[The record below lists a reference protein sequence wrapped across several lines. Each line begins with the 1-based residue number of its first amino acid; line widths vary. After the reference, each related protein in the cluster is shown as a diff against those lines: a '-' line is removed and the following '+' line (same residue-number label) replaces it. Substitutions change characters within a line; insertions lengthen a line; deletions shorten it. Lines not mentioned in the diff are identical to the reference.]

1 MLNRYPAWK
10 NLLIIAVMVFGFY
23 YAMPNLY
30 APDPALQIGGASG
43 SQAITQEVL
52 ERAERALER
61 ESIGFFGEELQE
73 GGKTALLRLRDREAQ
88 LRAQALVARELG
100 DDFIVALNLAPTTP
114 DWLADGGAQ
123 PMKLGLDLS
132 GGVHF
137 KLEVDV
143 EAATQRRIEM
153 VESGIKRGLRDER
166 IRGMVA
172 LDGTQVVLRFRD
184 EASREAARRVVYELY
199 PELFLDRVDEE
210 SSWLLYAKLTEQT
223 IAEVV
228 DYAVSQN
235 LPTIRNRVNELGVS
249 EPLVQRQ
256 GSNRIV
262 VELPGIQDTA
272 EAKRI
277 LGKVANLEFRLVAE
291 TNAPVTDKQKFEYRG
306 EGRAGLTEWLE
317 RDVIIS
323 GERVSGANASFD
335 QNGQPNV
342 LISLDSEGG
351 MLMSRATRN
360 NIKRRMGVLFIERK
374 YRTRYQLNDDG
385 VEVATRIPYDEKK
398 LLTAPVI
405 QSALGAQFQITGLDS
420 PGEASELAL
429 MLRAGALA
437 APINFVEER
446 TVGPSMGAE
455 NIALGVKSV
464 QIGLGLV
471 VLFMVLYY
479 RVFGV
484 AAVVALSV
492 NLVLL
497 VALMS
502 LLGATLTLPGIAGIV
517 LTVGMAVDANVL
529 IFARIREELANR
541 MSPQM
546 AIHSGF
552 ERAVATILDA
562 NITTLIVAVILY
574 AVGTGP
580 IKGFAVTLS
589 LGILTSMFTAILGT
603 RALINVIHGGRRVDR
618 LSIGRLPK
626 PVDGLVVDRQATGE
640 SPHECSTV
648 YEMAHVCGAVLSIGY
663 GRSIGKPVHSAA

>member
-1 MLNRYPAWK
+1 MLNRYSLWK
-10 NLLIIAVMVFGFY
+10 NLLILCVALFGLY
-23 YAMPNLY
+23 YAAPNLY

-43 SQAITQEVL
+43 SQSIDYQVL
-52 ERAERALER
+52 TRASEALQAADVDH
-61 ESIGFFGEELQE
+61 FGEEIQPS
-73 GGKTALLRLRDREAQ
+73 GKTALIRLRRRDDQ
-88 LRAQALVARELG
+88 LRAQAILGRELG
-100 DDFIVALNLAPTTP
+100 DAYIIALNLAPTTP
-114 DWLADGGAQ
+114 EWLKRGGAQ

-143 EAATQRRIEM
+143 VAAKERRLETY
-153 VESGIKRGLRDER
+153 ESGIKRGLREAR
-166 IRGMVA
+166 IRGLVRLQGQRVGMSF
-172 LDGTQVVLRFRD
+172 LS
-184 EASREAARRVVYELY
+184 EAVREDARKITAELY
-199 PELFLDRVDEE
+199 PELLLDRVDGVDKWELFAE
-210 SSWLLYAKLTEQT
+210 VTDATMK
-223 IAEVV
+223 EVV
-228 DYAVSQN
+228 DYAVDQN
-235 LPTIRNRVNELGVS
+235 LTTIRNRVNELGVS
-249 EPLVQRQ
+249 EPLVQKQ

-291 TNAPVTDKQKFEYRG
+291 TNAPVTERQRFEYRG
-306 EGRAGLTEWLE
+306 DNRAGMTEWLE
-317 RDVIIS
+317 REMIIT
-323 GERVSGANASFD
+323 GERVSNAAAGFD
-335 QNGQPNV
+335 QNNQPNV
-342 LISLDSEGG
+342 SITLDGEGG
-351 MLMSRATRN
+351 MLMSRSTRN

-374 YRTRYQLNDDG
+374 YRTRYEQDENG
-385 VEVATRIPYDEKK
+385 EEVVVRVPYDEKK

-405 QSALGAQFQITGLDS
+405 QSALGASFQITGLDS

-437 APINFVEER
+437 APITFVEER
-446 TVGPSMGAE
+446 TVGPSLGAE

-464 QIGLGLV
+464 QIGLALV
-471 VLFMVLYY
+471 VIFMVLYY

-484 AAVVALSV
+484 AAVVALTT

-497 VALMS
+497 LAFMS

-529 IFARIREELANR
+529 IFARIREELARR

-546 AIHSGF
+546 AIDAGF

-589 LGILTSMFTAILGT
+589 LGIITSMFTAILGT
-603 RALINVIHGGRRVDR
+603 RALVNLIYGGRRVDS
-618 LSIGRLPK
+618 LSIGPLPK
-626 PVDGLVVDRQATGE
+626 RDAEEPQV
-640 SPHECSTV
+640 
-648 YEMAHVCGAVLSIGY
+648 
-663 GRSIGKPVHSAA
+663 

>member
-1 MLNRYPAWK
+1 MLNRYSLWK
-10 NLLIIAVMVFGFY
+10 NLSILCVALFGLY
-23 YAMPNLY
+23 YAAPNLY

-43 SQAITQEVL
+43 SQEIDYQVL
-52 ERAERALER
+52 ERASDALQAADIEH
-61 ESIGFFGEELQE
+61 FGEQIQPS
-73 GGKTALLRLRDREAQ
+73 GKTALIRLLQRDDQ
-88 LRAQALVARELG
+88 LRAQAILGRELG
-100 DDFIVALNLAPTTP
+100 DAYIIALNLAPTTP
-114 DWLADGGAQ
+114 EWLKRGGAQ

-143 EAATQRRIEM
+143 AAAKERRLETY
-153 VESGIKRGLRDER
+153 ESGIKR
-166 IRGMVA
+166 A
-172 LDGTQVVLRFRD
+172 L
-184 EASREAARRVVYELY
+184 REARVRGLVRLQGQRVGMSFLSEAVREDARKITADLY
-199 PELFLDRVDEE
+199 PELLLDRVDGVDKWELFAE
-210 SSWLLYAKLTEQT
+210 VTDATMK
-223 IAEVV
+223 EVV
-228 DYAVSQN
+228 DYAVDQN
-235 LPTIRNRVNELGVS
+235 LTTIRNRVNELGVS
-249 EPLVQRQ
+249 EPLVQKQ

-291 TNAPVTDKQKFEYRG
+291 TNAPVTERQRFEYRSDAR
-306 EGRAGLTEWLE
+306 EGMTEWLE
-317 RDVIIS
+317 REVIIT
-323 GERVSGANASFD
+323 GERVSNAAAGFD
-335 QNGQPNV
+335 QNNQPNV
-342 LISLDSEGG
+342 SITLDGEGG
-351 MLMSRATRN
+351 MLMSRSTRN

-374 YRTRYQLNDDG
+374 YRTRYEQDEKGD
-385 VEVATRIPYDEKK
+385 EVVIRVPYDEKK

-405 QSALGAQFQITGLDS
+405 QSALGASFQITGLDS

-437 APINFVEER
+437 APITFVEER
-446 TVGPSMGAE
+446 TVGPSLGAE

-464 QIGLGLV
+464 QIGLALV
-471 VLFMVLYY
+471 VIFMVLYY
-479 RVFGV
+479 RVFGIT
-484 AAVVALSV
+484 AVIALTT

-497 VALMS
+497 LAFMS

-529 IFARIREELANR
+529 IFARIREELARR

-546 AIHSGF
+546 AINAGF

-589 LGILTSMFTAILGT
+589 LGIITSMFTAILGT
-603 RALINVIHGGRRVDR
+603 RALVNLIYGGRRVDT
-618 LSIGRLPK
+618 LSIGPLPK
-626 PVDGLVVDRQATGE
+626 RDAEEAQV
-640 SPHECSTV
+640 
-648 YEMAHVCGAVLSIGY
+648 
-663 GRSIGKPVHSAA
+663 

>member
-1 MLNRYPAWK
+1 MLNRYSLWK
-10 NLLIIAVMVFGFY
+10 NLLILCVALFGLY
-23 YAMPNLY
+23 YAAPNLY

-43 SQAITQEVL
+43 SQSIDYQVL
-52 ERAERALER
+52 TRASEALQAADVDH
-61 ESIGFFGEELQE
+61 FGEEIQPS
-73 GGKTALLRLRDREAQ
+73 GKTALIRLRRRDDQ
-88 LRAQALVARELG
+88 LRAQAILGRELG
-100 DDFIVALNLAPTTP
+100 DAYIIALNLAPTTP
-114 DWLADGGAQ
+114 EWLKRGGAQ

-143 EAATQRRIEM
+143 VAAKERRLETYEA
-153 VESGIKRGLRDER
+153 GIKRGLREAR
-166 IRGMVA
+166 IRGLVRLQGQRVGMSF
-172 LDGTQVVLRFRD
+172 LS
-184 EASREAARRVVYELY
+184 EAVREDARKITAELY
-199 PELFLDRVDEE
+199 PELLLDRVDGVDKWELFAE
-210 SSWLLYAKLTEQT
+210 VTDATMK
-223 IAEVV
+223 EVV
-228 DYAVSQN
+228 DYAVDQN
-235 LPTIRNRVNELGVS
+235 LTTIRNRVNELGVS
-249 EPLVQRQ
+249 EPLVQKQ

-291 TNAPVTDKQKFEYRG
+291 TNAPVTERQRFEYRG
-306 EGRAGLTEWLE
+306 DNRAGMTEWLE
-317 RDVIIS
+317 REMIIT
-323 GERVSGANASFD
+323 GERVSNAAAGFD
-335 QNGQPNV
+335 QNNQPNV
-342 LISLDSEGG
+342 SITLDGEGG
-351 MLMSRATRN
+351 MLMSRSTRN

-374 YRTRYQLNDDG
+374 YRTRYEQDENG
-385 VEVATRIPYDEKK
+385 EEVVVRVPYDEKK

-405 QSALGAQFQITGLDS
+405 QSALGASFQITGLDS

-437 APINFVEER
+437 APITFVEER
-446 TVGPSMGAE
+446 TVGPSLGAE

-464 QIGLGLV
+464 QIGLALV
-471 VLFMVLYY
+471 VIFMVLYY

-484 AAVVALSV
+484 AAVVALTT

-497 VALMS
+497 LAFMS

-529 IFARIREELANR
+529 IFARIREELARR

-546 AIHSGF
+546 AIDAGF

-589 LGILTSMFTAILGT
+589 LGIITSMFTAILGT
-603 RALINVIHGGRRVDR
+603 RALVNLIYGGRRVES
-618 LSIGRLPK
+618 LSIGPLPK
-626 PVDGLVVDRQATGE
+626 RDAEEAQV
-640 SPHECSTV
+640 
-648 YEMAHVCGAVLSIGY
+648 
-663 GRSIGKPVHSAA
+663 

>member
-1 MLNRYPAWK
+1 MLNRYSLWK
-10 NLLIIAVMVFGFY
+10 NLLILCVALFGLY
-23 YAMPNLY
+23 YAAPNLY

-43 SQAITQEVL
+43 SQSVDDQVL
-52 ERAERALER
+52 MRASEALQAAD
-61 ESIGFFGEELQE
+61 IAYFGEKIEPS
-73 GGKTALLRLRDREAQ
+73 GKTALIRLLRRDDQ
-88 LRAQALVARELG
+88 LRAQAILGRELG
-100 DDFIVALNLAPTTP
+100 DAYIVALNLAPTTP
-114 DWLADGGAQ
+114 EWLKRGGAQ

-143 EAATQRRIEM
+143 AAAKERRLETY
-153 VESGIKRGLRDER
+153 ESGIKRGLREAR
-166 IRGMVA
+166 IRGLVRLQGQRVGMSF
-172 LDGTQVVLRFRD
+172 LS
-184 EASREAARRVVYELY
+184 EAVREDARKITAELY
-199 PELFLDRVDEE
+199 PELLLDRVDGVDKWELFAE
-210 SSWLLYAKLTEQT
+210 VTDATMK
-223 IAEVV
+223 EVV
-228 DYAVSQN
+228 DYAVDQN
-235 LPTIRNRVNELGVS
+235 LTTIRNRVNELGVS
-249 EPLVQRQ
+249 EPLVQKQ

-291 TNAPVTDKQKFEYRG
+291 TNAPVTERQRFEYRSDARG
-306 EGRAGLTEWLE
+306 GMTEWLE
-317 RDVIIS
+317 RELIIT
-323 GERVSGANASFD
+323 GERVSNAAAGFD
-335 QNGQPNV
+335 QNNQPNV
-342 LISLDSEGG
+342 SITLDGEGG
-351 MLMSRATRN
+351 MLMSRATRS

-374 YRTRYQLNDDG
+374 YRTRYEEDENG
-385 VEVATRIPYDEKK
+385 EEVVVRVPYDEKK

-405 QSALGAQFQITGLDS
+405 QSALGASFQITGLDS

-437 APINFVEER
+437 APITFVEER
-446 TVGPSMGAE
+446 TVGPSLGAE

-464 QIGLGLV
+464 QIGLALV
-471 VLFMVLYY
+471 VIFMILYY
-479 RVFGV
+479 RVFGI
-484 AAVVALSV
+484 AAVVALTT

-497 VALMS
+497 LAFMS

-529 IFARIREELANR
+529 IFDRIREELARR

-546 AIHSGF
+546 AIDAGF

-603 RALINVIHGGRRVDR
+603 RALVNLIYGGRRVDS
-618 LSIGRLPK
+618 LSIGPLPK
-626 PVDGLVVDRQATGE
+626 RDAEEAQA
-640 SPHECSTV
+640 
-648 YEMAHVCGAVLSIGY
+648 
-663 GRSIGKPVHSAA
+663 

>member
-1 MLNRYPAWK
+1 MLNRYSLWK
-10 NLLIIAVMVFGFY
+10 NLLILCVALFGLY
-23 YAMPNLY
+23 YAAPNLY

-43 SQAITQEVL
+43 SQTVDYQVL
-52 ERAERALER
+52 MRASEALQAADIEY
-61 ESIGFFGEELQE
+61 FGEKIEPS
-73 GGKTALLRLRDREAQ
+73 GKTALIRLLRRDDQ
-88 LRAQALVARELG
+88 LRAQAILGRELG
-100 DDFIVALNLAPTTP
+100 DAYIVALNLAPTTP
-114 DWLADGGAQ
+114 EWLKRGGAQ

-143 EAATQRRIEM
+143 AAAKERRLETY
-153 VESGIKRGLRDER
+153 ESGIKRGLREAR
-166 IRGMVA
+166 IRGLVRLQGQRVGMSF
-172 LDGTQVVLRFRD
+172 LS
-184 EASREAARRVVYELY
+184 EAVREDARKITAELY
-199 PELFLDRVDEE
+199 PELLLDRVDGVDKWELFAE
-210 SSWLLYAKLTEQT
+210 VTDATMK
-223 IAEVV
+223 EVV
-228 DYAVSQN
+228 DYAVDQN
-235 LPTIRNRVNELGVS
+235 LTTIRNRVNELGVS
-249 EPLVQRQ
+249 EPLVQKQ

-291 TNAPVTDKQKFEYRG
+291 TNAPVTERQRFEYRSDARG
-306 EGRAGLTEWLE
+306 GMTEWLE
-317 RDVIIS
+317 RELIIT
-323 GERVSGANASFD
+323 GERVSNAAAGFD
-335 QNGQPNV
+335 QNNQPNV
-342 LISLDSEGG
+342 SITLDGEGG
-351 MLMSRATRN
+351 MLMSRATRS

-374 YRTRYQLNDDG
+374 YRTRYEEDENG
-385 VEVATRIPYDEKK
+385 EEVVVRVPYDEKK

-405 QSALGAQFQITGLDS
+405 QSALGASFQITGLDS

-437 APINFVEER
+437 APITFVEER
-446 TVGPSMGAE
+446 TVGPSLGAE

-464 QIGLGLV
+464 QIGLAV
-471 VLFMVLYY
+471 VVIFMILYY
-479 RVFGV
+479 RVFGI
-484 AAVVALSV
+484 AAVVALTT

-497 VALMS
+497 LAFMS

-529 IFARIREELANR
+529 IFARIREELARR

-546 AIHSGF
+546 AIDAGF

-603 RALINVIHGGRRVDR
+603 RALVNLIYGGRRVDS
-618 LSIGRLPK
+618 LSIGPLPK
-626 PVDGLVVDRQATGE
+626 RDAEEAQA
-640 SPHECSTV
+640 
-648 YEMAHVCGAVLSIGY
+648 
-663 GRSIGKPVHSAA
+663 